1 MLKKWITLFFATP
14 HSRINPYDVENEFM
28 LKKDFPNK

>member
-1 MLKKWITLFFATP
+1 MLKKWITLFFVTP
-14 HSRINPYDVENEFM
+14 HSRINPYDVENEFT